1 MSFTPELPVGTS
13 GSNVDISA
21 LPNSSFSFL
30 LLCVLFSFNRALYIK
45 ENYKCVITSTDKL
58 SSFLS
63 HPTSPWDWRWSP
75 ICNQSPLNHQF
86 FQFHPILTVVWLSHQ
101 AANFAY
107 THKAAVAPL
116 FGSVTKDEYSNLPE
130 AVSLQQ
136 AQCTYVRHV
145 ARHERTIEVC
155 FVKCWAVD
163 SGEERLLSL
172 NVKVSA
178 GLQPIR
184 AHWTLAVH
192 RVGDPHSRGVGG
204 IVFPG
209 PSDFMPPQF

>member
-45 ENYKCVITSTDKL
+45 ENDKCVITSTDKL

-116 FGSVTKDEYSNLPE
+116 FGSVTKDEYSKF
-130 AVSLQQ
+130 
-136 AQCTYVRHV
+136 
-145 ARHERTIEVC
+145 ARGCVLATSPVHICATC
-155 FVKCWAVD
+155 G
-163 SGEERLLSL
+163 SS
-172 NVKVSA
+172 
-178 GLQPIR
+178 R
-184 AHWTLAVH
+184 AHNWGLFCKML
-192 RVGDPHSRGVGG
+192 SRG
-204 IVFPG
+204 
-209 PSDFMPPQF
+209 